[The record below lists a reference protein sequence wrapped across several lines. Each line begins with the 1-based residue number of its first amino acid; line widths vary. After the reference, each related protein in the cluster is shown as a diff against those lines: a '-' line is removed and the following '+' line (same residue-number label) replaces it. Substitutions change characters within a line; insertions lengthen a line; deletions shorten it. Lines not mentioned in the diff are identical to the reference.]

1 MLVGREAEQRRLDAL
16 LDNARAEQSAVLV
29 LRGAPGIGKTA
40 LLEYAQAQATDMK
53 VLRCVGI
60 EAEHELPFAGIHQLV
75 RPHLDLVDRLPGPQ
89 AAALESAFGLSATGV
104 EDRFLI
110 SLGVLS
116 LLAEAG
122 EEAPILCCVDDAQ
135 WLDDPSAEALL
146 FVARRLEA
154 ERIAMLVGVRE
165 GEVRRFDAPGVPELE
180 LGTLGEQDAE
190 ALLTERLEDRA
201 SPEVVATLLRN
212 AAGNPL
218 ALLELPA
225 ALSPDQLHGAEPI
238 LGPPPVRPA
247 VEESFRTRFKAL
259 SESARRMLLLAA
271 ADEVGDLPAIQ
282 DAAKQLGLDK
292 SALAE
297 AERSGLVRVNGS
309 VEFRHPLVRSAVYR
323 SARRD
328 ERKAAHEA
336 LAAAVADQA
345 RSAWHRA
352 LVADSADEGIA
363 SELEAA
369 GMQALMRGAQA
380 TASAAFER
388 AAELSVDSGRR
399 GHRLA
404 LAAQSSL
411 DAGRPDAA
419 LALVERARTF
429 VTDPIDSVALNMV
442 VAMNTGR
449 RGSPVDGYALLRN
462 TGLAVAAADPDVGS
476 EMLMWAVLAAM
487 QGGWSGDRV
496 DEVLPELER
505 IGASGDVARFAR
517 AFLHGA
523 AALRAGDGTTAHD
536 HFATARGLS
545 TSFNEGRPQI
555 LRAFVC
561 GLTGDYPEV
570 RRVTLESIANQRA
583 RGSVSNFV
591 AAFPLLTIAELYEGR
606 LAAALAAIDEG
617 MDIAE
622 RFGWE
627 NDTIGCIA
635 LQAHIAAQQGREE
648 DCRRLAD
655 DAMRRSL
662 AKGLGW
668 AALHARLAL
677 AELELGVGNLREA
690 LVHYDQLDPH
700 DLIPALPVSTPEI
713 MDAALRLDDP
723 ERARAALE
731 HFENWAPV
739 SDAPLMKGLL
749 ARCRAVIAENGDEA
763 ERLFEE
769 ALEHHGRAGLAY
781 QVARTRLA
789 YGEWL
794 RRERRKIDAR
804 AQLRTALDTFEGL
817 GTKHW
822 AERARGELKATGE
835 TARKRDVSTLDD
847 LTPQE
852 LRIAQLV
859 AGGATNR
866 DVAAQLFVSPKT
878 VEYHL
883 RKVFLKVGVNS
894 RVELARVPLGDPD
907 AEPAPAAH

>member
-1 MLVGREAEQRRLDAL
+1 MLVGREAEQRRLGAL
-16 LDNARAEQSAVLV
+16 LDDARAEQSAVLV

-75 RPHLDLVDRLPGPQ
+75 RPHLDLVDRLPAPQ

-104 EDRFLI
+104 EDRFLV

-154 ERIAMLVGVRE
+154 ERIAMLIAVRE

-180 LGTLGEQDAE
+180 LGTLEEQDAE
-190 ALLTERLEDRA
+190 ALLTGRLEDRA
-201 SPEVVATLLRN
+201 SPEVVATLLRT

-247 VEESFRTRFKAL
+247 VEESFRARFEAL

-271 ADEVGDLPAIQ
+271 ADEVGDLPEIQ
-282 DAAKQLGLDK
+282 EAAKQLGLDRP
-292 SALAE
+292 ALAE

-323 SARRD
+323 SASRD

-369 GMQALMRGAQA
+369 GMQALKRGAQA

-399 GHRLA
+399 GHRLVF
-404 LAAQSSL
+404 AAQTSL

-419 LALVERARTF
+419 LALVERARSF
-429 VTDPIDSVALNMV
+429 IEDPLDSVGLNMV
-442 VAMNTGR
+442 LATNSGR
-449 RGSPVDGYALLRN
+449 RGSPVDAYTVLRQA
-462 TGLAVAAADPDVGS
+462 GLTVAEVNADIGS
-476 EMLMWAVLAAM
+476 EMLMWSLLAAM
-487 QGGWSGDRV
+487 QGGWSASMV
-496 DEVLPELER
+496 PEVLPELER
-505 IGASGDVARFAR
+505 IGATGDVAQFAR
-517 AFLHGA
+517 SFLQGA
-523 AALRAGDGTTAHD
+523 AALGAGDAAAAHD
-536 HFATARGLS
+536 HFAAAREVGDRL
-545 TSFNEGRPQI
+545 NEGRPQV
-555 LRAFVC
+555 LKAFAC

-570 RRVTLESIANQRA
+570 RRVCMETLASQRSL
-583 RGSVSNFV
+583 GSVSSFGGV
-591 AAFPLLTIAELYEGR
+591 FPLLAIAELYEGR
-606 LAAALAAIDEG
+606 LAAALATIDEG
-617 MDIAE
+617 MEIAE

-627 NDTIGCIA
+627 NDTIGCTA
-635 LQAHIAAQQGREE
+635 LQAHIAAQQGVEEECRE
-648 DCRRLAD
+648 LAES
-655 DAMRRSL
+655 AMQRSL

-668 AALHARLAL
+668 ATVHARLAL
-677 AELELGVGNLREA
+677 AELELGLGNVREA
-690 LVHYDQLDPH
+690 LEHYDQVDPN
-700 DLIPALPVSTPEI
+700 DLIPAIPTSTPEI
-713 MDAALRLDDP
+713 IDAALRLDEP

-731 HFENWAPV
+731 HFESWAPV
-739 SDAPLMKGLL
+739 SDAPLIKGML
-749 ARCRAVIAENGDEA
+749 ARCRAVIADDAEAA

-769 ALEHHGRAGLAY
+769 ALEHHAREGLAY
-781 QVARTRLA
+781 QVARTKLA

-794 RRERRKIDAR
+794 RRVRRKIDAR

-817 GTKHW
+817 GLKLW